1 MSEGK
6 NPIGDMLA
14 KAEFD
19 TTISPMVDSC
29 REYLK
34 GIEKEH
40 FRIPEAQFVRD
51 LLPLIAGEEGNNVDI
66 SFWYHNVGSFFK
78 SIDVYNNEGTEKLFT
93 VPPLFNR
100 KSVEMRGQTD
110 DLDTITSVLATAQ
123 NKRNLGEDVS
133 AHYLLT
139 EFQARIIDR
148 TDYVGEFE
156 HINAI
161 LVRYG
166 KQPLTLNE
174 EAAAALPAN
183 ESGSEKKA
191 NGGYDIDAFQSGGL
205 D

>member
-1 MSEGK
+1 MSE

-19 TTISPMVDSC
+19 TSISPMVDSC

-34 GIEKEH
+34 GVEKEH
-40 FRIPEAQFVRD
+40 FRIKESQFIHE
-51 LLPLIAGEEGNNVDI
+51 LLPLIAGEEGSSVDI

-78 SIDVYNNEGTEKLFT
+78 PIDVFNDAGNEKLFT

-100 KSVEMRGQTD
+100 KSVELRAQED
-110 DLDTITSVLATAQ
+110 DLDTITSVLATAE
-123 NKRNLGEDVS
+123 NKRNLGEDV
-133 AHYLLT
+133 AARYLLT
-139 EFQARIIDR
+139 EFHNRIIDK
-148 TDYVGEFE
+148 TDYLSEFE

-166 KQPLTLNE
+166 KQPLTLNK
-174 EAAAALPAN
+174 EAAEALPAAEADTGKP
-183 ESGSEKKA
+183 ESGY
-191 NGGYDIDAFQSGGL
+191 NINNYQSGGL